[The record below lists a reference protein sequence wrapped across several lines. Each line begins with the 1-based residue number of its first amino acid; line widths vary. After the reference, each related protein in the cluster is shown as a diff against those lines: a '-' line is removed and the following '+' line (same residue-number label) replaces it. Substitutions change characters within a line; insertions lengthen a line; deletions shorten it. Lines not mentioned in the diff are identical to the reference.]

1 MMDYEFAQY
10 RARDLE
16 RQAAHE
22 RLVREAVA
30 ARREQPGH
38 RPGLLRRLGAVVR
51 PSGSAS
57 SARLRE
63 C

>member
-10 RARDLE
+10 RARELE

-22 RLVREAVA
+22 RLVREAMA
-30 ARREQPGH
+30 ARRGQQGN
-38 RPGLLRRLGAVVR
+38 RPGLLRRLSAAVR
-51 PSGSAS
+51 PSGTS